1 MLILMLTTQF
11 NAFFVF
17 SLMLL
22 SGIQQLQKKK
32 KKNRGPQ
39 ADQRLL
45 SSAKHWYILGE
56 AELEVICGFPHTIMM
71 TQRLII
77 WMSMPPLK
85 NVTAECVLTI

>member
-32 KKNRGPQ
+32 KNRGPQ

-56 AELEVICGFPHTIMM
+56 AESHL
-71 TQRLII
+71 
-77 WMSMPPLK
+77 
-85 NVTAECVLTI
+85 